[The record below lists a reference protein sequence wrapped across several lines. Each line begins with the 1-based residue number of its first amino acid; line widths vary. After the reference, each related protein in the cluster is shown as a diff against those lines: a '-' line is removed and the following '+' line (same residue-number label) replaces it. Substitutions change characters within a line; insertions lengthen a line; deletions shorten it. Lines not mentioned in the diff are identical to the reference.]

1 MRNLCVNQNFLFIQK
16 FIQFTL
22 KNLIDKVILRDYLA
36 SKRKEIV
43 FMGVIKEFDS
53 SPLHLSANGVVVYTT
68 NGCTRCKML
77 KKWLKNKD
85 TNFVEKDLEDSEVMT
100 DLVMRNFVVLSAP
113 AVEVEGT
120 VYTENQI
127 FESNGLIS
135 PNFSKLFGGM

>member
-1 MRNLCVNQNFLFIQK
+1 
-16 FIQFTL
+16 
-22 KNLIDKVILRDYLA
+22 
-36 SKRKEIV
+36 
-43 FMGVIKEFDS
+43 MGVIKEFDS